1 MVPLATCEYP
11 RCTAKPLYTF
21 VDDIATPHFCSQHKS
36 PGMMLANGVTL
47 TDQST
52 GAAEH
57 VPVSAGGEPSQASLE
72 LAYNY
77 FQLKP
82 EYDRLEN
89 AKNNAAAHQRKLD
102 DAKHSVKSDV
112 DHIHATSKAIELLEK
127 KIESQDNKLINC
139 FGKSLFGFGI
149 LMKDNKV
156 EDTAKRDLQAKEEE
170 LAGDQKHKATAEKTL
185 EQLKT
190 EQAKLD
196 ELVEVRLGLE
206 ARIQEMRSLCLEY
219 EGTTQLR
226 RLQSQQQSHRSLQE
240 SLKNCR
246 SDVASAH
253 HMFQEALQIQATAA
267 RSNAMAGAVNLG
279 QALGG
284 GGGPGIGQSPGERLL
299 QMRRNMATKQSIE
312 LAQRAAE
319 KLNLA
324 QDRLNND
331 LRVNYPEEMANV
343 GIIQVPDLWS
353 GAFFRDFLVGQ
364 LAGNFG
370 DAINQGRAMVKIR
383 RNMEELETIINQ
395 CAQQEAVLANV
406 SSKLDTKVGVL
417 KEQVFQEERSI
428 IQAVL
433 AKAEKAHEAM
443 VAAGGMGA
451 EASA

>member
-1 MVPLATCEYP
+1 
-11 RCTAKPLYTF
+11 
-21 VDDIATPHFCSQHKS
+21 
-36 PGMMLANGVTL
+36 
-47 TDQST
+47 
-52 GAAEH
+52 
-57 VPVSAGGEPSQASLE
+57 
-72 LAYNY
+72 
-77 FQLKP
+77 
-82 EYDRLEN
+82 
-89 AKNNAAAHQRKLD
+89 
-102 DAKHSVKSDV
+102 
-112 DHIHATSKAIELLEK
+112 
-127 KIESQDNKLINC
+127 
-139 FGKSLFGFGI
+139 
-149 LMKDNKV
+149 
-156 EDTAKRDLQAKEEE
+156 
-170 LAGDQKHKATAEKTL
+170 
-185 EQLKT
+185 
-190 EQAKLD
+190 
-196 ELVEVRLGLE
+196 
-206 ARIQEMRSLCLEY
+206 
-219 EGTTQLR
+219 
-226 RLQSQQQSHRSLQE
+226 LQE
-240 SLKNCR
+240 SLKHCR